1 MRNLLYHYRLYF
13 SEDNVYEKSESE
25 GKMVNKIKS
34 KKNQVIKKELI
45 EIMMSDGELG
55 YGEWNNVSKYSFLH
69 KGLSEKNRIEYE
81 KELEKKDP
89 IKYHEYKLWEKAFEE
104 INNLKE

>member
-1 MRNLLYHYRLYF
+1 M
-13 SEDNVYEKSESE
+13 D
-25 GKMVNKIKS
+25 
-34 KKNQVIKKELI
+34 KELI

-69 KGLSEKNRIEYE
+69 KCLDDERRIEYE

-89 IKYHEYKLWEKAFEE
+89 VKYHEYKLWEKAYVK